1 VQTQAVEDYLK
12 AIYELQAGQKQVS
25 TTALS
30 ERLAVAPASVTGMV
44 KKLAA
49 LKLVDHQPYQGVTL
63 TPAGEKIAL
72 EVVRH
77 HRLVES
83 YLSEALGVPWD
94 QVHAEADKWEHVLSE
109 DMEDRI
115 DVASH
120 PTTDP
125 HGPFR
130 PGTAVCLRASSGGW
144 WMCRQARPPWWPRS
158 ATTTPH
164 CCVTWVIWVCIA
176 GRSQVVSAAPFEG
189 PLTVRV
195 GKAEHALGREV
206 AGHILVSVSAALA
219 PPESIASVWFCQ
231 PPVFDTVLQRS

>member
-1 VQTQAVEDYLK
+1 MQTQAVEDYLK

-49 LKLVDHQPYQGVTL
+49 MKLVDHQPYQGVTL
-63 TPAGEKIAL
+63 KPAGEKIAL

-115 DVASH
+115 DALLGH

-125 HGPFR
+125 HGAPIPARDGSLPPGKFR
-130 PGTAVCLRASSGGW
+130 RLVDVPPGETAVVAEVSDHDPALLRYLGEMGLY
-144 WMCRQARPPWWPRS
+144 PR
-158 ATTTPH
+158 AE
-164 CCVTWVIWVCIA
+164 VK
-176 GRSQVVSAAPFEG
+176 VVSAAPFEG

-206 AGHILVSVSAALA
+206 AGHILVSVSAA
-219 PPESIASVWFCQ
+219 P
-231 PPVFDTVLQRS
+231 RSS